1 MDGDFDR
8 DVLAAADMSPRNLE
22 GEFAESCRANPE
34 SANESD
40 RISRSCPLATGD
52 PTSIPPRRG

>member
-22 GEFAESCRANPE
+22 GEFAEVMAARTPNPPMKV
-34 SANESD
+34 
-40 RISRSCPLATGD
+40 IGYLAAA
-52 PTSIPPRRG
+52 PRDG